1 MKQTIFLDPP
11 DKPGLLIALLA
22 AAFLLAAV
30 SPAPGAAP
38 SSPSKTGTVGL
49 PQSNPSEADLAR
61 WDKQLT
67 LPPHVAAR
75 LNWARRSFA
84 PSGYQ
89 KLEGL
94 ARTKASAIAAGKDL
108 ATMEKETASDRIFSA
123 AGISGMDA
131 SEAAFLVLAMATK
144 DMDDDLRMIMAEMKA
159 TNAAKQKLRDQIKD
173 LNKWISEEMSKT
185 AAGASS
191 SDVSNTKVSGKPP
204 SGTAKAQPSKV
215 PPVRFAPL
223 QKASSPLIRV
233 EYVKAPA
240 VPPLPPRGS
249 GVSGDGLKSI
259 LDDAKGQL
267 DGLNEMSEM
276 TSLRLQMTMD
286 RRSKFISTL
295 SQIMKKSSTTQD
307 ILVQNIK

>member
-1 MKQTIFLDPP
+1 MNKA
-11 DKPGLLIALLA
+11 GLSVSVLA

-38 SSPSKTGTVGL
+38 SSPSKPGPPGL

-75 LNWARRSFA
+75 LDWARRSFV

-89 KLEGL
+89 KLESL
-94 ARTKASAIAAGKDL
+94 AHAKASAIAAGKDF
-108 ATMEKETASDRIFSA
+108 ATLEKETALDRIFSD
-123 AGISGMDA
+123 AGITGMDA

-144 DMDDDLRMIMAEMKA
+144 DMDDDIRMIMAEIKA

-173 LNKWISEEMSKT
+173 LNKWISEVMGE
-185 AAGASS
+185 AGDHRES
-191 SDVSNTKVSGKPP
+191 SDIDNTEVSGKPP
-204 SGTAKAQPSKV
+204 APAAKTQQPAKA
-215 PPVRFAPL
+215 PPIRSASL
-223 QKASSPLIRV
+223 QTVTSPVIRL
-233 EYVKAPA
+233 EYVKAPTIR
-240 VPPLPPRGS
+240 PLPPRNS
-249 GVSGDGLKSI
+249 DVSVSSLKSR
-259 LDDAKGQL
+259 LDEIKDQL
-267 DGLNEMSEM
+267 DGLNELSEM

-295 SQIMKKSSTTQD
+295 SQMMKKTSTTQD
-307 ILVQNIK
+307 IAGPEH